1 MNAFLLSQ
9 MLAGISFL
17 LDISAFHFQRRA
29 ITLTLLTGSTSLL
42 AIHFYL
48 LDQHAAAGLMIIAAC
63 RYATAIITFHRW
75 VMWGYMLGSLLCSI
89 YLWQNLSSILP
100 LMGSL
105 LMTFASFQKRSGKL
119 RGYTLCGSLCWLL
132 NNVIVG
138 SPVAVIM
145 TSIFRQYSG
154 RLVASLRDQ
163 TLWMRINRRPARFAK
178 THQRQV
184 TALGNFY
191 RQRCRCRHS
200 KQNLHAAHRRLLHH
214 LVAGA
219 AGD

>member
-1 MNAFLLSQ
+1 MATTMNAFLLSQ

-17 LDISAFHFQRRA
+17 LDISAFHFQRRD
-29 ITLTLLTGSTSLL
+29 ITLTLLTSSTSLL

-75 VMWGYMLGSLLCSI
+75 VMWGFMLGSLLCSI

-145 TSIFRQYSG
+145 ELAFSGSILAAWWRHC
-154 RLVASLRDQ
+154 A
-163 TLWMRINRRPARFAK
+163 TRRCGC
-178 THQRQV
+178 V
-184 TALGNFY
+184 
-191 RQRCRCRHS
+191 
-200 KQNLHAAHRRLLHH
+200 
-214 LVAGA
+214 
-219 AGD
+219 

>member
-1 MNAFLLSQ
+1 MATTMNAFLLSQ

-29 ITLTLLTGSTSLL
+29 ITLTLLTSSTSLL

-63 RYATAIITFHRW
+63 RYATAIVTFHRW
-75 VMWGYMLGSLLCSI
+75 VMWGFMLGSLLCSI

-145 TSIFRQYSG
+145 ELAFSGSI
-154 RLVASLRDQ
+154 LAA
-163 TLWMRINRRPARFAK
+163 WW
-178 THQRQV
+178 
-184 TALGNFY
+184 
-191 RQRCRCRHS
+191 RHS
-200 KQNLHAAHRRLLHH
+200 AIRRCGC
-214 LVAGA
+214 V
-219 AGD
+219 

>member
-1 MNAFLLSQ
+1 MATTMNAFLLSQ

-29 ITLTLLTGSTSLL
+29 ITLTLLTSSTSLL

-63 RYATAIITFHRW
+63 RYATAIVTFHRW
-75 VMWGYMLGSLLCSI
+75 VMWGFMLGSLLCSI

-105 LMTFASFQKRSGKL
+105 LMTFASFQKHSGKL
-119 RGYTLCGSLCWLL
+119 RSYTLCGSLCWLL

-145 TSIFRQYSG
+145 ELAFSGSIM
-154 RLVASLRDQ
+154 AA
-163 TLWMRINRRPARFAK
+163 WW
-178 THQRQV
+178 
-184 TALGNFY
+184 
-191 RQRCRCRHS
+191 RHS
-200 KQNLHAAHRRLLHH
+200 ATRRCGC
-214 LVAGA
+214 V
-219 AGD
+219 